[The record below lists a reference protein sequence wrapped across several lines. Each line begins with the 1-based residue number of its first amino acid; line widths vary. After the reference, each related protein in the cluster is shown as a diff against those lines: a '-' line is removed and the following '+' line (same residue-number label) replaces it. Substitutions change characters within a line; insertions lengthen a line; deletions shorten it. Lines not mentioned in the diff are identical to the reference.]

1 MLTPFVLTL
10 TAASS
15 VPVLV
20 APALFRAL
28 LELRYPAAPPDRVG
42 APDLPA
48 GTHGGRLRR
57 DKARPSQPGKRATI
71 APRPVLHTRRDRQH
85 PVRRRRPRDADM
97 PATQRR
103 Q

>member
-28 LELRYPAAPPDRVG
+28 LELRYPAAPPDQVD

-48 GTHGGRLRR
+48 DTHTDRPRL
-57 DKARPSQPGKRATI
+57 DKAQRSQPGKRANI
-71 APRPVLHTRRDRQH
+71 APRPALHSRRERQH
-85 PVRRRRPRDADM
+85 PVRRCRPREAGT
-97 PATQRR
+97 PGK
-103 Q
+103 

>member
-20 APALFRAL
+20 APTLFRAL
-28 LELRYPAAPPDRVG
+28 LELRYPAAPPDQVG

-48 GTHGGRLRR
+48 DTHTG
-57 DKARPSQPGKRATI
+57 
-71 APRPVLHTRRDRQH
+71 
-85 PVRRRRPRDADM
+85 RPRLNKAAVSAGEAREHRAQASAAH
-97 PATQRR
+97 PPRTSASRAPLQAARSR
-103 Q
+103 HASE